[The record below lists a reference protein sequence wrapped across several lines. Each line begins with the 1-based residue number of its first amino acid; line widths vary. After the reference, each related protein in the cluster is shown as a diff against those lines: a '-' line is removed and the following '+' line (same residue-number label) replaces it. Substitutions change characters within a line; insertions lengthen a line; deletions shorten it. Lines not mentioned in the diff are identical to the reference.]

1 MRRENEKQRGC
12 CCCSSGPLALSAS
25 VDRIGY
31 CSGERQECPNTT
43 IDVPPLP
50 ETLDTCSVL
59 ARDYYVEVAILVP
72 KGRILHTYFP
82 IIISSVPLHP
92 SSQITGYVAIDSRS
106 GRPPLPVP
114 QSAYVTP
121 VMLPSQF
128 TGRQISWIRPATP
141 IRPNER
147 VTPRP
152 PARRPPAPPP
162 LPTPYI
168 PPPPDRPPYDD
179 DRENLPLLSL
189 TTEVHHSYGT
199 RLRHI
204 VQKERNTKH
213 V

>member
-1 MRRENEKQRGC
+1 MSAVAENHSGRQLSGMRVRLICLISLLPNSRCVRRYAKTLEQIVTGVIL
-12 CCCSSGPLALSAS
+12 P
-25 VDRIGY
+25 
-31 CSGERQECPNTT
+31 GERQECPNTT

-189 TTEVHHSYGT
+189 TTEV
-199 RLRHI
+199 
-204 VQKERNTKH
+204 
-213 V
+213 